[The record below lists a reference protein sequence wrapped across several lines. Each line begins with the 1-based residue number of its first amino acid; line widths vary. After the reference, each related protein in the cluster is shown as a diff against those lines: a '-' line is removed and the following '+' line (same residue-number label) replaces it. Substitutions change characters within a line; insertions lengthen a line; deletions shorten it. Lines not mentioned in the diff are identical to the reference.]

1 MDIQSYE
8 LPPLVPG
15 LAAALVIGLLIGLE
29 RGWSARDRAEGRR
42 VAGLRTFSLIG
53 LLGGVLASLGE
64 HVGPWPLAAGFVSLA
79 LLLVVG
85 YREAVR
91 AEGDLSATTAVAA
104 LLTLALGA
112 LAAAGHAVAALAAA
126 VVAAVLLDYK
136 STLHGW
142 LNLVEHRE
150 LRAGLQMLVLSVV
163 VLPLLPDTGYGP
175 NQALNP
181 YRLWWAV
188 VLLAGLSLAGHAA
201 MRFSGPQRGVLLTG
215 VLGGVAT
222 STSATLALARRARRE
237 PALLVPALAGALA
250 SSGVMFVR
258 ILVIITVLEPPLGRV
273 VALPLLGA
281 GGVLFA
287 LAAWRWRRRSE
298 GAAGGGAEDVA
309 PFDLGTVIGFGVLLA
324 VVVVLVDA
332 AKAWFGAAGVYVV
345 AALSGL
351 VDVDPVVVS
360 LARLH
365 AAGDAAN
372 AASVAM
378 IGVGLAVS
386 ANMVTKLVMAG
397 AAGGLHFARGLVG
410 GYLASVAAGT
420 ALAGVSGLLG

>member
-1 MDIQSYE
+1 M
-8 LPPLVPG
+8 PG

-29 RGWSARDRAEGRR
+29 RGWSARDRAEGQR

-53 LLGGVLASLGE
+53 LLGGVLASLAE
-64 HVGPWPLAAGFVSLA
+64 HVGPWPLAAGLLGLA
-79 LLLVVG
+79 LLLAVG

-112 LAAAGHAVAALAAA
+112 LAAGGHAVSALAAA

-163 VLPLLPDTGYGP
+163 VLPLLPDTGFGP
-175 NQALNP
+175 HQALNP

-237 PALLVPALAGALA
+237 PALLAPALAGALA
-250 SSGVMFVR
+250 SSGMMFVR
-258 ILVIITVLEPPLGRV
+258 ILVIITVLQPSLGRM

-287 LAAWRWRRRSE
+287 LAAWRWRRRGD
-298 GAAGGGAEDVA
+298 GAAGGAEDVS
-309 PFDLGTVIGFGVLLA
+309 PFDLGTVIGFGALLA

-332 AKAWFGAAGVYVV
+332 AKAWFGAAGIYVV

-378 IGVGLAVS
+378 IGVGLAVI

-397 AAGGLHFARGLVG
+397 AAGGLAFARGLVG
-410 GYLASVAAGT
+410 GYLGSVVAGA
-420 ALAGVSGLLG
+420 ALAAASGLLG